1 MRTYISILLVIVA
14 FGYTEAQDIQ
24 YVSAENGLVVREKPS
39 RGANRV
45 GMLDYGTA
53 IEVVEHTELQLDVI
67 DGGKKITGEWVKVSG
82 NSNYEFFEEGYV
94 FNGYLSEE
102 KINRRFKAGFDAFTV
117 SIEGLVQKI
126 PEQEIENSD
135 DIISFKLDN
144 EETIEGKTIR
154 VKHHQE
160 FRTIEV
166 FQKHENSIAITDNAS
181 HCDVLDWKHYYSS
194 WKPLKTLSSNKKF
207 KSLKYS
213 KKDETRFV
221 DIDIE
226 ALKDVVKENCGDSW
240 SNTLTHIKS
249 LNDYPTKTV
258 ISKVFL
264 KVIMTDIDGYKT
276 EKIIIFEMPKQC

>member
-1 MRTYISILLVIVA
+1 MRTYISILLVFVA

-45 GMLDYGTA
+45 GMLEYGTA
-53 IEVVEHTELQLDVI
+53 IEIVEHTELQLDVI
-67 DGGKKITGEWVKVSG
+67 DSGKKITGKWVKVSG

-102 KINRRFKAGFDAFTV
+102 KINRRFKAGFDAFAV
-117 SIEGLVQKI
+117 SIEGLTQKI
-126 PEQEIENSD
+126 PGQEIENSD
-135 DIISFKLDN
+135 DIVTFKLDDN
-144 EETIEGKTIR
+144 ETIEGKTIR

-213 KKDETRFV
+213 KKDEGKFV

-226 ALKDVVKENCGDSW
+226 TLKNVVKENCGDSW